1 MNFYQTNSSRLTQDR
16 VRPSGALIGTWI
28 VLVLAC
34 AIPCSSQVI
43 CDPGNPSYG
52 TCYIQTGFYPGEL
65 PYATTVIDGES
76 SVLVSDYLSGLF
88 YKFAITSL
96 NASASYACPLGPAT
110 YLGVTW
116 NSDEDVLYW
125 LVNDQGTRYLVTS
138 SSGGI
143 LISQTAISVPVGVP
157 TISGL
162 TWNPATGNYWTNAV
176 QNDTYLELLSDGT
189 FTGASFSNPEA
200 SGGGAGAFGLGLTS
214 VLDPITGEYLLD
226 LAVGPP
232 SAQRTSRV
240 VRVDETGAEEGL
252 FFPLASINSLTGY
265 ITGIAW
271 TENGSWGGP
280 SDFIVDLDNNL
291 VVEVPVPNPNAP
303 SITTFVCTADS
314 DDNVTLQWINPITYS
329 SISVSRDGEVIA
341 ELGPDTEF
349 FLDEDLD
356 SGTHIYD
363 VKPVPASGVDLP
375 AATCSVVVG
384 FGRLLG
390 SSSHA
395 GSTAGP
401 STIIESSNQL
411 LVADESGLT
420 AWLYQ
425 KDLTLDGSIPGPFS
439 NPMTLV
445 GMAWNSTNDTLAWL
459 TDSGDLRITDLS
471 GLELS
476 AATLQAPSGGL
487 LGEITWSS
495 FLGSYIGIDRSS
507 LELFEFDAGGGTG
520 GLLMQ
525 PPSTT
530 TGRAAFLGG
539 IAARDNSMS
548 LVVDVAVGSALD
560 NGIARVERSVDG
572 AAVGL
577 GFDLAPSANSGD
589 IVSLSSSESGPFSG
603 PVSYLVGRDTGTIY
617 LLSANLAGTGSDFIR
632 GEVVADGSLNLVD
645 VTQMLLLLFDS
656 NQDPSECP
664 DALDANDDGL
674 INITDAIALLTY
686 LFQGGSIPPSPNG
699 ACGPD
704 DTIDNLTCQQ
714 FDGC

>member
-1 MNFYQTNSSRLTQDR
+1 MNPYQTACSRSTQDR
-16 VRPSGALIGTWI
+16 SPHWGILIGTWI
-28 VLVLAC
+28 VVLFAF
-34 AIPCSSQVI
+34 AMPCNAQVI
-43 CDPGNPSYG
+43 CDPADPPYG
-52 TCYIQTGFYPGEL
+52 TCFLQAGSYPGEL

-88 YKFAITSL
+88 YKFSISALT
-96 NASASYACPLGPAT
+96 ASASFACPLGPAT

-125 LVNDQGTRYLVTS
+125 LINDQGTRYLVTS

-143 LISQTAISVPVGVP
+143 LISQTAVTAPAGVL

-162 TWNPATGNYWTNAV
+162 TWNPQTGNYWTNDV
-176 QNDTYLELLSDGT
+176 QNDTYLELLADGT
-189 FTGASFSNPEA
+189 FTGASFGNPEA
-200 SGGGAGAFGLGLTS
+200 EAGGAGAYGLGLTS

-226 LAVGPP
+226 IAVGPP
-232 SAQRTSRV
+232 SAQRTNQV
-240 VRVDETGAEEGL
+240 VRVNESGTEEGL

-303 SITTFVCTADS
+303 SITTIVCTADG

-329 SISVSRDGEVIA
+329 NINISRDGELIA
-341 ELGPDTEF
+341 ELGPGIESYF
-349 FLDEDLD
+349 DEDLD
-356 SGTHIYD
+356 SGTHDYQ

-375 AATCSVVVG
+375 AAACSVVVG

-390 SSSHA
+390 SAPHA

-401 STIIESSNQL
+401 STIIESSDQL

-439 NPMTLV
+439 NQVTLV
-445 GMAWNSTNDTLAWL
+445 GLAWNSTNDTLAWL
-459 TDSGDLRITDLS
+459 TDSGDMRITDLS

-476 AATLQAPSGGL
+476 AATLQAPSGGI

-495 FLGSYIGIDRSS
+495 FLGSFIGIDRSS
-507 LELFEFDAGGGTG
+507 VELFEFDANGSTG
-520 GLLMQ
+520 ASTMQ
-525 PPSTT
+525 PPSTA
-530 TGRAAFLGG
+530 TGPAAFLGG
-539 IAARDNSMS
+539 ITAREDSMS
-548 LVVDVAVGSALD
+548 LVVDVALGSALD
-560 NGIARVERSVDG
+560 NGIARIERSVDG

-577 GFDLAPSANSGD
+577 GFDLAPSANSGE

-603 PVSYLVGRDTGTIY
+603 PVSYVVGRDTGTIY

-645 VTQMLLLLFDS
+645 VTQMLLLLFDP

-664 DALDANDDGL
+664 DSLDTNDDGL
-674 INITDAIALLTY
+674 FNIADAVSLLAY

-699 ACGPD
+699 ACGSD